1 MLSNNLVNGKFN
13 LPVVGMVEECCL
25 SYVVIDFCI
34 MAALLA
40 LVLMLVTELK
50 RDGEKNAHDVVE
62 VLMKHIR
69 AGAEFMAKRDNEA
82 IA

>member
-1 MLSNNLVNGKFN
+1 
-13 LPVVGMVEECCL
+13 
-25 SYVVIDFCI
+25 

-50 RDGEKNAHDVVE
+50 RDGEENAHDVVE
-62 VLMKHIR
+62 VLTKHIR